1 MGVRRAVYEGT
12 QFPLFFSSER
22 IWKAFCLPIRLTM
35 PRYFPS
41 FFGSPQNSA
50 ISPEINCN
58 SELKTISGGTPGLL
72 REVIKSMNKNQRSNI
87 SNGQRLQVLETNA
100 RRNPPNPRTL
110 KW

>member
-12 QFPLFFSSER
+12 QLPLFFSSER

-72 REVIKSMNKNQRSNI
+72 REANKEYEQESK
-87 SNGQRLQVLETNA
+87 E
-100 RRNPPNPRTL
+100 
-110 KW
+110 